1 MKSCVIQMPRRAAA
15 GGECLLV
22 PTPGDVAHSMWLS
35 GAAGLS
41 QPQPQPQPPHTLTHT
56 PSATASLPI
65 HAEPCPS
72 VLPQPELAG
81 LTVPVLQ
88 HDKKLPLPAGLM
100 SVPAGAPGLP
110 GLSPG

>member
-1 MKSCVIQMPRRAAA
+1 MSFKCH
-15 GGECLLV
+15 GGQLQVVSAWLV

-100 SVPAGAPGLP
+100 SLPAGALGLP
-110 GLSPG
+110 GLSPS